1 MAREADQEAM
11 VVDTVVPKVVDT
23 EVVSA
28 AQVAVEAEVVVVSA
42 AADVARSSETRPP
55 PSAVSQQLLSHPSLS
70 DWATST
76 AEGASGV
83 AVMEA

>member
-1 MAREADQEAM
+1 MAFPMIVYWIAA
-11 VVDTVVPKVVDT
+11 VVC
-23 EVVSA
+23 VSA
-28 AQVAVEAEVVVVSA
+28 VLVAPSA
-42 AADVARSSETRPP
+42 AAAVARSSETRPP

>member
-1 MAREADQEAM
+1 MAFPVIVYWIAA
-11 VVDTVVPKVVDT
+11 VVC
-23 EVVSA
+23 VSA
-28 AQVAVEAEVVVVSA
+28 VLVAPSA
-42 AADVARSSETRPP
+42 AAAMARSSETRPP